1 MSEYQ
6 SVLRPGVF
14 DGRTILVTGGGT
26 GIGRCTAH
34 ELASLGAHVVI
45 AGRREEVLAAT
56 ASEIAED
63 GGRCDFETMDLRD
76 AASVHDAVGRIVAR
90 RGPITG
96 LFNNAGGQFS
106 APASK
111 LSENAWQKVVDLNLH
126 GTFRVTR
133 AVFDASMKEHGG
145 AVVSMLADIRSGYVG
160 MAHSSAARAGIQ
172 NLTITL
178 ALEWAR
184 HDIRLNCVAP
194 GTILAAGMRTYPTEV
209 QEASVRGAGR
219 IPAARLGTESE
230 VSAVV
235 SFLLSPGAA
244 FVTGQTIAIDGGSS
258 FQKSLLYDVAKHA
271 PTSQYDGFHR
281 REDWSGTPYAAF
293 ARPTG
298 DDGAE

>member
-1 MSEYQ
+1 MTGYQ

-14 DGRTILVTGGGT
+14 ARQTILVTGGGT

-45 AGRREEVLAAT
+45 AGRREDVLAET
-56 ASEIAED
+56 AAEIASD
-63 GGRCDFETMDLRD
+63 GGQCDFEPMDIRNGESVS
-76 AASVHDAVGRIVAR
+76 ASVSRIVER
-90 RGPITG
+90 CGPIRG

-106 APASK
+106 APAAK
-111 LSENAWQKVVDLNLH
+111 LSHSAWEKVVDLNLH

-133 AVFDASMKEHGG
+133 EVFDQSMVEHGG
-145 AVVSMLADIRSGYVG
+145 SVVSMLADIRSGYVG

-184 HDIRLNCVAP
+184 HDVRLNCVAP
-194 GTILAAGMRTYPTEV
+194 GTILSAGMLTYPLAV
-209 QEASVRGAGR
+209 QESSVRGAGR

-235 SFLLSPGAA
+235 CFLLSPGSA

-258 FQKSLLYDVAKHA
+258 FQKSVIYDVGRHA
-271 PTSQYDGFHR
+271 PTTQFDGFHR
-281 REDWSGTPYAAF
+281 REDWSETPYAELVASENE
-293 ARPTG
+293 
-298 DDGAE
+298 D